1 MALSLV
7 ARIFGQAWEFSL
19 IRSTMTINIIIHT
32 LWQSLMMAQRS
43 LIMQSELSN
52 HVGVLFNVFI
62 NQ

>member
-1 MALSLV
+1 
-7 ARIFGQAWEFSL
+7 L